1 MGFGG
6 INRMHYLLNN
16 QPSDNSNQDA
26 QPVFGRESLLGPNPN
41 PMPLPTFGNYLAPSV
56 GGLNLLAALAPS
68 KKSAIHQAFKQCLAN
83 IELDQT
89 RTDQASQHYNSIKNW
104 LEARIPVVQVRRIGS
119 FQKHTKIRP
128 ITTNGIAS
136 PIDIDA
142 IVCFGDARGIV
153 SYGGT
158 TGDSCLQTVRNALIE
173 NRTYK
178 LLKPVVD
185 HPVVTL
191 SYASEFFIELV
202 PCYRNRMDSESIT
215 RTPPSYLVCNSQ
227 NDWEDADY
235 DYDSAYITE
244 ANKLADQKL
253 VPAIKL
259 IKQFV
264 RNRGL
269 DIKSFQ
275 VEVLCVQLLLPRILE
290 LKQANQI
297 WEWQELITYFL
308 QNASQILWQTLS
320 LPGSK
325 TKVPAII
332 NPFSLG
338 IKMKEWGDVFA
349 SLSSLPPSTATL
361 QAYKL
366 CYGERFPAP

>member
-6 INRMHYLLNN
+6 FNRMHYLLNN
-16 QPSDNSNQDA
+16 QASSSSNQDP

-41 PMPLPTFGNYLAPSV
+41 PTFFPPFGGYIAPSI
-56 GGLNLLAALAPS
+56 GGLDLLTALATP
-68 KKSAIHQAFKQCLAN
+68 KKSAVHQAFKQCLAN

-104 LEARIPVVQVRRIGS
+104 LESRISGVQIRRVGS

-128 ITTNGIAS
+128 VTINGIAS

-142 IVCFGDARGIV
+142 IVCFGDATGIV

-158 TGDSCLQTVRNALIE
+158 TGDSCLQIVRNALVE
-173 NRTYK
+173 NHIYK

-202 PCYRNRMDSESIT
+202 PCYRNRLDSESIA
-215 RTPPSYLVCNSQ
+215 RIPASYLVCNSQ
-227 NDWEDADY
+227 NDWEHADY

-264 RNRGL
+264 RNRELG
-269 DIKSFQ
+269 IKSFQ
-275 VEVLCVQLLLPRILE
+275 VEILCVQLLVPRILE
-290 LKQANQI
+290 LKLANQT
-297 WEWQELITYFL
+297 WEWQDMIAYFL
-308 QNASQILWQTLS
+308 QNASQILWQNLS
-320 LPGSK
+320 LPGSR
-325 TKVPAII
+325 TKIPAIVD
-332 NPFSLG
+332 PFSLG
-338 IKMKEWGDVFA
+338 MKMKEWGDLFA
-349 SLSSLPPSTATL
+349 SLRSLPPSNATL

-366 CYGERFPAP
+366 CYGDRFPTP